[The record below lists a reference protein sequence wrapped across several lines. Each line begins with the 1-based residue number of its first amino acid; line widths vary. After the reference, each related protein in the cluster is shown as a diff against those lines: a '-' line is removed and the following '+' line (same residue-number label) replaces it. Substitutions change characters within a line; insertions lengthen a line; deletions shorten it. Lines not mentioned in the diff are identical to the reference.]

1 MTVSQKMERVG
12 DSIVELSDSGQQW
25 KPIAAPLHVSIDNVD
40 RRAIAAGRPLHGLH
54 TADGT

>member
-1 MTVSQKMERVG
+1 MERVG